1 MNRQAVSDRCSGSIA
16 VLSGIF
22 EINATCFL
30 AKVFFRA
37 PVAAAGVVL
46 TLQSDLLEYAEP

>member
-1 MNRQAVSDRCSGSIA
+1 
-16 VLSGIF
+16 
-22 EINATCFL
+22 L